1 MEAWASQK
9 SFPLEDLEDREVE
22 GSDFCGQSRSHA
34 THAAVTDPDARLC
47 TKAPDEVARRLC
59 QEYSRTP
66 ADRVHLRRD
75 ENRGRNAQDAI
86 PWIGSGESALLP
98 GGHRLQPGADGATEG
113 GLMEFVCPEFVRELQ
128 KAGSKAKTA
137 VPALV
142 SRDVV
147 AEYPDLEQLFNIF

>member
-1 MEAWASQK
+1 MQAFLQTISSVVSVGGQSRTTLIKAVGHMEAWASQK

-22 GSDFCGQSRSHA
+22 GSDFCGQSRSNA

-75 ENRGRNAQDAI
+75 E
-86 PWIGSGESALLP
+86 E
-98 GGHRLQPGADGATEG
+98 
-113 GLMEFVCPEFVRELQ
+113 
-128 KAGSKAKTA
+128 K
-137 VPALV
+137 
-142 SRDVV
+142 
-147 AEYPDLEQLFNIF
+147 